1 MGKGRVAV
9 GQRRS
14 SLVQQGGGWVEQ
26 GAGSVLQ
33 TLFWWLSAELCF
45 ASQVFFI
52 ESVCNDPNVVATN
65 VMVSVELV
73 GVSFFCFPSLE
84 R

>member
-1 MGKGRVAV
+1 MCKE
-9 GQRRS
+9 
-14 SLVQQGGGWVEQ
+14 LVE
-26 GAGSVLQ
+26 SYKPC
-33 TLFWWLSAELCF
+33 WWLPAELCF

-73 GVSFFCFPSLE
+73 EVSYSCFPSIE